1 MKNRVKN
8 VAAGI
13 GYLALFFG
21 VNLLVSFVVEFI
33 YGFKAGLE
41 MALTGGVFD
50 EQAFMEGLMEFVNKY
65 STLMTM
71 AYQILALGIIWLIF
85 KLRKKKFRQEVTLM
99 AFDKKSIV
107 PILIMGVAV
116 QFFVS
121 YIMELLPIPED
132 MMNAYVQ
139 ASSPLL
145 QSQNLFIQI
154 IALAVVAPIA
164 EEIVFRGLILSRFKK
179 AMPTVVAIVLSAV
192 LFGLVHLQLLWIIY
206 ATLIGILLAVVAEQE
221 KSIGASILLHMAIN
235 FSALFVELIP
245 VQGIVMGV
253 VCVVAFAIIAV
264 TLYTIVKKQSLKT
277 V

>member
-1 MKNRVKN
+1 MKSRVKN
-8 VAAGI
+8 IAAGI
-13 GYLALFFG
+13 GYFALFFG
-21 VNLLVSFVVEFI
+21 VNLMVSFVVEFI

-41 MALTGGVFD
+41 MALTSGVFD

-85 KLRKKKFRQEVTLM
+85 KLRKKKFHQEVTFI

-121 YIMELLPIPED
+121 YAMELLPIPED

-145 QSQNLFIQI
+145 QDQNLLIQI
-154 IALAVVAPIA
+154 VALAVIAPIA
-164 EEIVFRGLILSRFKK
+164 EEVVFRGLILSRFKK
-179 AMPTVVAIVLSAV
+179 AMPTVLAIVLSSV
-192 LFGLVHLQLLWIIY
+192 LFGLVHMQLLWIIY
-206 ATLIGILLAVVAEQE
+206 ATLMGMLLAVVAEQE

-235 FSALFVELIP
+235 FSALFVELIL

-253 VCVVAFAIIAV
+253 VCVVAFVIIAV

>member
-8 VAAGI
+8 IAAGI

-21 VNLLVSFVVEFI
+21 VNLFVSLVVEFI
-33 YGFKAGLE
+33 YGFKVGLE
-41 MALTGGVFD
+41 MAFTSGVFD

-85 KLRKKKFRQEVTLM
+85 KLRKKKFHQEVTLM
-99 AFDKKSIV
+99 VFDKKYIV

-121 YIMELLPIPED
+121 YAMELLPIPED

-164 EEIVFRGLILSRFKK
+164 EEVVFRGLILSRFKK
-179 AMPTVVAIVLSAV
+179 AMPTVLAIVVSSV
-192 LFGLVHLQLLWIIY
+192 LFGLVHMQLLWIIY
-206 ATLIGILLAVVAEQE
+206 ATLVKIQ
-221 KSIGASILLHMAIN
+221 
-235 FSALFVELIP
+235 
-245 VQGIVMGV
+245 
-253 VCVVAFAIIAV
+253 
-264 TLYTIVKKQSLKT
+264 TIV
-277 V
+277 